1 MNSASVMFMTLTPI
15 RPPDSNPMKRGLL
28 ILVFGLVAAGAAYI
42 CIYLTCTVSARNMQR
57 SDQPELAWLKEEFNL
72 SDAEFKRVSELHAA
86 YLPECAAMCKQIDA
100 QNLRLK
106 ELLAATNQV
115 TPEIETAIEESSRLR
130 SECQRQMLKHFYEVS
145 RTMPPEQGRRY
156 LAWVQDKTFLSD
168 YGMKQ

>member
-1 MNSASVMFMTLTPI
+1 
-15 RPPDSNPMKRGLL
+15 MKRGLI
-28 ILVFGLVAAGAAYI
+28 ILVFGLIAAAAAYG
-42 CIYLTCTVSARNMQR
+42 CIYLTCTASARNMQR
-57 SDQPELAWLKEEFNL
+57 SDKPELAWLKEEFNL

-115 TPEIETAIEESSRLR
+115 TPEIETAIV
-130 SECQRQMLKHFYEVS
+130 EVS

-156 LAWVQDKTFLSD
+156 LSWMQDKTFLSD